1 MNRKEQLRQKS
12 ELVLVHV
19 NEQIGIDFNKYKE
32 HDLAELII
40 NMKNIILIQNYLIK
54 SIYKPIIISLIIYIA
69 MFFIIDMS
77 LVGKIIYGIIGLV
90 LFLFNG
96 VIYGTLS
103 FLSSIKKDLKSIIN
117 TSLNVTTN
125 ICQDIAL
132 VNVNIQEVKNP
143 IGFIFEGVVAV
154 AVTPTLNSIFI
165 KVPFMSGLLNKSSDK
180 VMDFVIAQ
188 FKNYEDKTNIK
199 AFIGNGS
206 EKIINK
212 SNKLND
218 LISSFSEKTEGYI
231 NKTFSTFQTPFRIIF
246 TVSMVFT
253 LIFLLSFILF

>member
-143 IGFIFEGVVAV
+143 IGLIFEGVVAV

-188 FKNYEDKTNIK
+188 FVIFPKNRN
-199 AFIGNGS
+199 
-206 EKIINK
+206 
-212 SNKLND
+212 
-218 LISSFSEKTEGYI
+218 
-231 NKTFSTFQTPFRIIF
+231 
-246 TVSMVFT
+246 V
-253 LIFLLSFILF
+253 